1 MQGGKTNKFLLQVL
15 DLITGSNLPNF
26 QNWEQNLLCQ
36 LNYSRSATDPLTY
49 VLKKNSIFTNQKN
62 IYLTLLKVYGD
73 TDC

>member
-26 QNWEQNLLCQ
+26 QNWEQNLLSQ
-36 LNYSRSATDPLTY
+36 LNYSRSATEPLTD